1 MATLTPARSDSQ
13 HRPLSAAPAW
23 TVRAFGV
30 TDIGHVRDR
39 NEDHFLIAE
48 LTKTLHAQQTSL
60 QQPDVMEAHQH
71 GHLFVVA
78 DGMGGHAGGE
88 VASRLATETVE
99 EFMLDALKWFMDLRA
114 ENENDEIIVKL
125 QDALKE
131 ADAGVMRA
139 AEKRPK
145 LQGMGTTLTLAFF
158 LRGELFIAHAGDS
171 RASLFRHGHLARL
184 TRDHTLAAEMVRRG
198 ELAPE
203 KVATHRLRHV
213 VTNIIGGPS
222 QGVYAEVAHATIE
235 PGDRLLLCSDGL
247 TDMLPDAEIA
257 EMMREHPEPEDA
269 CHALL
274 TEALDR
280 GGNDNVTVVV
290 AGFEAE

>member
-1 MATLTPARSDSQ
+1 MAILSPARSDH
-13 HRPLSAAPAW
+13 HRPLSAAPTW
-23 TVRAFGV
+23 TVHAFGV
-30 TDIGHVRDR
+30 TDAGYVRDR

-60 QQPDVMEAHQH
+60 RQPEVMEAHQH

-88 VASRLATETVE
+88 VASRLATETIE

-114 ENENDEIIVKL
+114 DDENDEVIAKL
-125 QDALKE
+125 QAALKE
-131 ADAGVMRA
+131 ADAEIIRA

-158 LRGELFIAHAGDS
+158 LRGELFVAHAGDS

-184 TRDHTLAAEMVRRG
+184 TRDHTLAAELVRRG

-203 KVATHRLRHV
+203 KVATHKLRHV
-213 VTNIIGGPS
+213 VTNIVGGPTP
-222 QGVYAEVAHATIE
+222 GVVAEVAHATVE
-235 PGDRLLLCSDGL
+235 PGDRLLLCTDGL
-247 TDMLPDAEIA
+247 SDMVPDAEIA
-257 EMMREHPEPEDA
+257 ELMRAHPDPEDS
-269 CHALL
+269 CHALMA
-274 TEALDR
+274 EALDR

-290 AGFEAE
+290 AAFETE

>member
-1 MATLTPARSDSQ
+1 MATLSPARSDH
-13 HRPLSAAPAW
+13 HRPLGAAPAW
-23 TVRAFGV
+23 TVHAFGISD
-30 TDIGHVRDR
+30 TGYVRDR

-60 QQPDVMEAHQH
+60 DQPEVLQAHEH

-88 VASRLATETVE
+88 IASRLATETVE
-99 EFMLDALKWFMDLRA
+99 EFMLEAFKWFIEVPADDG
-114 ENENDEIIVKL
+114 DEVIVKL

-131 ADAGVMRA
+131 ADAEITRA

-145 LQGMGTTLTLAFF
+145 LHGMGTTLTVALF
-158 LRGELFIAHAGDS
+158 LRDELFIAHAGDS

-184 TRDHTLAAEMVRRG
+184 TRDHTLAAELVRRG

-213 VTNIIGGPS
+213 VTNIIGGPNP
-222 QGVYAEVAHATIE
+222 GVFAEVAHATIE
-235 PGDRLLLCSDGL
+235 PGDRLLLCTDGL
-247 TDMLPDAEIA
+247 SDMVTDADVA
-257 EMMREHPEPEDA
+257 EMMREHPDPEDA
-269 CHALL
+269 CHALMAD
-274 TEALDR
+274 ALDH
-280 GGNDNVTVVV
+280 GGNDNVTVVI
-290 AGFEAE
+290 AAFESES

>member
-1 MATLTPARSDSQ
+1 MATLTTARSDSQ
-13 HRPLSAAPAW
+13 HRPLGAAPAW
-23 TVRAFGV
+23 TVHAFGA

-88 VASRLATETVE
+88 IASRLATETVE

-114 ENENDEIIVKL
+114 DDENDEIITKL

-131 ADAGVMRA
+131 ADAEVMRA

-171 RASLFRHGHLARL
+171 RASLFRHGMLASL
-184 TRDHTLAAEMVRRG
+184 TRDHTLAAELVRRG
-198 ELAPE
+198 ELAP
-203 KVATHRLRHV
+203 KKSRRTAFATSSPTSSAAPHRACTPRSP
-213 VTNIIGGPS
+213 TPPS
-222 QGVYAEVAHATIE
+222 NPATASSCA
-235 PGDRLLLCSDGL
+235 PTASPTCSP
-247 TDMLPDAEIA
+247 TPTS
-257 EMMREHPEPEDA
+257 P
-269 CHALL
+269 
-274 TEALDR
+274 
-280 GGNDNVTVVV
+280 N
-290 AGFEAE
+290 